1 MKRPKRY
8 VAVTAIPTSA
18 VGKILRRQLT
28 TDGPEVL
35 ADSGA
40 GAGEGRSRDR

>member
-8 VAVTAIPTSA
+8 VAVRSIPTSA

-35 ADSGA
+35 ADSGRD
-40 GAGEGRSRDR
+40 GRTR